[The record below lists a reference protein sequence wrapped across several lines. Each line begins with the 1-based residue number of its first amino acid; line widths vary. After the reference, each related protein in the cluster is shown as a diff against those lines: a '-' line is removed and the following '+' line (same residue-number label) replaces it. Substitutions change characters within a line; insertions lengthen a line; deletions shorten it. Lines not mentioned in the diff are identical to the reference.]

1 MKDAGGV
8 TRRRFLA
15 VAAAVAGAGLVGGL
29 PIPLRGGSPD
39 PPRQTPTTSAAGQET
54 RRADSEE
61 ARRAI
66 SEPPAPAKSRVVV
79 IRHESLRADG
89 QGPAP
94 ERVRELLDEA
104 VKAIAGDAKAAD
116 AWARWFKPADRVGIK
131 VNCLG
136 YATRPAVALA
146 TAAGIGAAG
155 LAPRQT
161 IVWDRMSDEL
171 RRAGYDLRGDG
182 KGPRC
187 FGTDALTDRGNA
199 GYGPE
204 IVTSGG
210 IGSFY
215 SRIVTDE
222 ATALVSAC
230 ILKDHNLAG
239 LSCGLK
245 NFYGAIH
252 NPNKYHEG
260 GCDPFVADAC
270 AAPPIRDRLRLV
282 VCDALRPQYSGGPS
296 LRPQW
301 QWAYG
306 GLILSTDPVALDRVA
321 LEILERK
328 RAAAGMKP
336 LEAEKRPARYL
347 ASAQARGLGTA
358 DLAAI
363 EVVSIGK
370 PWNEI

>member
-1 MKDAGGV
+1 MPSVSSGE
-8 TRRRFLA
+8 
-15 VAAAVAGAGLVGGL
+15 
-29 PIPLRGGSPD
+29 SPA
-39 PPRQTPTTSAAGQET
+39 PGT
-54 RRADSEE
+54 
-61 ARRAI
+61 
-66 SEPPAPAKSRVVV
+66 PAKSRVVV
-79 IRHESLRADG
+79 IRHEALAAEG

-104 VKAIAGDAKAAD
+104 VKTLTADAKAAD
-116 AWARWFKPADRVGIK
+116 AWARWFKPTDRVGIK

-136 YATRPAVALA
+136 YVTRPTVALA
-146 TAAGIGAAG
+146 TVAGLGAIG
-155 LAPRQT
+155 LAPQQT
-161 IVWDRMSDEL
+161 IIWDRTNAEL
-171 RRAGYDLRGDG
+171 RSAEYDLRSASG
-182 KGPRC
+182 KAPRC
-187 FGTDALTDRGNA
+187 FGTDALGDRGNA
-199 GYGPE
+199 GYGSE

-230 ILKDHNLAG
+230 VLKDHNLAG
-239 LSCGLK
+239 LSCAMK
-245 NFYGAIH
+245 NFFGAIH

-260 GCDPFVADAC
+260 GCDPFIADVC
-270 AAPPIRDRLRLV
+270 AAPPIRDHLRLV
-282 VCDALRPQYSGGPS
+282 VCDALRPQYRGGPAKC
-296 LRPQW
+296 LQW

-306 GLILSTDPVALDRVA
+306 GLIVSTDPVALDRVA
-321 LEILERK
+321 LEILEKK
-328 RAAAGMKP
+328 RAAAGLKP